1 MAKISKVTIKDVNTL
16 ILNESANVGDYIDL
30 LDINQIDTSI
40 IAKKISEGA
49 DAEYNRRLKEVEKQ
63 KALEQQMA
71 IVEATAPYEQQN
83 LKLQNEL
90 ENIKKD
96 LTAELSA
103 RHTKELNDLNQ
114 KLLEALH
121 QLDSFKKSADNEMKL
136 ALAKKE
142 QEWNSELK
150 DLQNKLAN
158 YELIKQN
165 EIHKLEQTYQN
176 KVAALENTIIVNDTN
191 AKLEAQKSIG
201 DLQAEINRLR
211 LNKSRLNIK
220 LIGEELERWCNNEY
234 LAYAQNGFQ
243 TCTWEKDNAVVKDES
258 DTKGSKADYIFKVY
272 ATDEKLPEELLTSVT
287 CEMKNEA
294 PDSVNKKKNSDYYAK
309 LDKDRIKKKC
319 EYALLVSELEW
330 DQDNDVPVQ
339 KVIGY
344 EKMYMVRPQY
354 LITFLNII
362 ASLGLKFK
370 DVLLEHNR
378 EIEQFKESQEIID
391 EFEKFKETILD
402 KPLISLAKE
411 IESIV
416 SEAQKIKTCSDKIMQ
431 SADKMT
437 DNILKGMK
445 KKIEDYNIRKITKK
459 VDKFHEE

>member
-1 MAKISKVTIKDVNTL
+1 MAKITKVTIKDVNTL
-16 ILNESANVGDYIDL
+16 ILNEPANSGDYIDL
-30 LDINQIDTSI
+30 LEINQIDTSI
-40 IAKKISEGA
+40 IAKKIAEGS
-49 DAEYNRRLKEVEKQ
+49 DAEYSRRLQELQKQ
-63 KALEQQMA
+63 LNLQKQME
-71 IVEATAPYEQQN
+71 ILEATAPYKQQN
-83 LKLQNEL
+83 LKLQNDL
-90 ENIKKD
+90 DNIKKE
-96 LTAELSA
+96 LTAEFNA
-103 RHTKELNDLNQ
+103 RHAKEINELNQ
-114 KLLEALH
+114 KLLETAH
-121 QLDSFKKSADNEMKL
+121 QIDILKHSTEQEKKL
-136 ALAKKE
+136 ALAQNN
-142 QEWNSELK
+142 QEWDK
-150 DLQNKLAN
+150 KITDLQNQLAN

-176 KVAALENTIIVNDTN
+176 KISTLENTIIVNDTN
-191 AKLEAQKSIG
+191 AKLETQKSIG

-211 LNKSRLNIK
+211 LNKSRLNVK

-243 TCTWEKDNAVVKDES
+243 TCTWDKDNTVVKDEE
-258 DTKGSKADYIFKVY
+258 DVKGSKADYIFKVY
-272 ATDEKLPEELLTSVT
+272 ANEEKKPEELLTSVT

-309 LDKDRIKKKC
+309 LDKDRVKKKC

-339 KVIGY
+339 KILGY
-344 EKMYMVRPQY
+344 DKMYMVRPQY

-370 DVLLEHNR
+370 DVLLDHNR

-391 EFEKFKETILD
+391 EFEKFKETLLD
-402 KPLISLAKE
+402 KPLINLAKE
-411 IESIV
+411 IESIT
-416 SEAQKIKTCSDKIMQ
+416 SEAQKIKACSDKIMQ

-445 KKIEDYNIRKITKK
+445 KKIEDYSIRKITKK
-459 VDKFHEE
+459 VDKYHEE